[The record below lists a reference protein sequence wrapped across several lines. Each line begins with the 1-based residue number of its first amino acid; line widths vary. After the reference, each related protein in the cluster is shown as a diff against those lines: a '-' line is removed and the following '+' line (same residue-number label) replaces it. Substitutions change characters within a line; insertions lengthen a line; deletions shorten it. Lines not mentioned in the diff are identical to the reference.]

1 MMDRAG
7 QKELIELITSLMQIF
22 QQIDWRDNE
31 QSRIVLD
38 ILHNV
43 DDKCNK
49 DLSAAH
55 YGQYHDMIGT
65 LQQTI
70 TDTDWSG
77 LGADE
82 IGECRKLCGEILEY
96 VLQLL
101 HDEQEIKREIFFLP
115 YKASMWDSLESV
127 WQAAV
132 ADKEYCNAYVV
143 PIPYC
148 DRNPDGSPGEWH
160 CEADLF
166 PEDVPVL
173 DWHDYQLDKLKELQ
187 PDAIFIHNPYDDGNS
202 VTSVEGHYYSRELK
216 HATKHLYYI
225 PYYTTSGGMAEGQA
239 MLPAYEHVEA
249 IFVQAP
255 RLVGFFHESIR
266 YKVHPLGS
274 PKFDKVIHLCQN
286 PPALPEGWAEKMQG
300 KKVYFYNTS
309 LGGMLADTE
318 AFLHKMAYVFNT
330 FAGRKDACLL
340 WRPHPLMMSTL
351 KSIRPG
357 AIPAYETLKEFFISH
372 NLGIYDDTPLIET
385 AIAWSDVYIGD
396 TATSVTSLFG
406 VAGKP
411 IFALNNQIHE
421 LPGPNDWMGLAF
433 QWFADDYGDWL
444 ITWNNCLLHAP
455 NHDYNYEFYCR
466 LHEDQGGGYYNRV
479 IPKGDK
485 LYICPVNTQNI
496 LVVKDK
502 RVIKTIPLREEES
515 HGGVFAWSCMVG
527 DKIFLMPIRYPAMVC
542 LDTKD
547 DTVAYIEGTKGVI
560 STKFNDDWLI
570 GGGAIFEDKL
580 YVSSINSAQQL
591 IITPEPLSVEVYD
604 IDPNHQGGFNALVP
618 DGDFIWMHAA
628 QGQEIWK
635 WKPADNSIEKYCG
648 FPEGFT
654 CYHPGLGYECDIMPL
669 GSTAFTD
676 DYLYI
681 VPSWGNQLLKLDKK
695 TGEIS
700 QWEAPFSAS
709 HEAANGY
716 LHTWGVGGFVWADPK
731 CIKKE
736 MKFIHL
742 PTRKLY
748 HVDIENN
755 TWEEVLV
762 TFDEESK
769 LQMEIGFARMSKWF
783 LYGCSE
789 NAFNS
794 LMDLLDGTIHGKQ
807 FSHEYQLKAFSDI
820 AANNDGTAGEK
831 IYNYAMKRMAT
842 T

>member
-1 MMDRAG
+1 MNRAV
-7 QKELIELITSLMQIF
+7 QKELIELLASLSQLF
-22 QQIDWRDNE
+22 QQIDWRDKE
-31 QSRIVLD
+31 QTGIVLE
-38 ILHNV
+38 ILQAA
-43 DDKCNK
+43 DDKCQIG
-49 DLSAAH
+49 LSPIR
-55 YGQYHDMIGT
+55 YEQYHDMLET
-65 LQQTI
+65 LAQTI
-70 TDTDWSG
+70 TDTDWSALVG
-77 LGADE
+77 EETA
-82 IGECRKLCGEILEY
+82 ECRGLCREIVDY

-101 HDEQEIKREIFFLP
+101 QDEKEIKKEIFFLP

-132 ADKEYCNAYVV
+132 ADKEHCNVYVV

-148 DRNPDGSPGEWH
+148 DRNPDGSAGEWH

-166 PEDVPVL
+166 PADVPVL
-173 DWHDYQLDKLKELQ
+173 DWHDYQLDRLKELQ
-187 PDAIFIHNPYDDGNS
+187 PDAIFIHNPYDGGNS
-202 VTSVEGHYYSRELK
+202 VTSVEAHYYSSELK

-225 PYYTTSGGMAEGQA
+225 PYYATSGGMAEGQT

-249 IFVQAP
+249 IFVQAK

-266 YKVHPLGS
+266 HKVYSFGS
-274 PKFDKVIHLCQN
+274 PKFDKVIHLCKN

-318 AFLHKMAYVFNT
+318 AFLQKMAYVFNT
-330 FAGRKDACLL
+330 FAARKDSCLL

-357 AIPAYETLKEFFISH
+357 AIPAYETLKDFFISH

-411 IFALNNQIHE
+411 IFALDNQIHE
-421 LPGPNDWMGLAF
+421 LPGPNDWLGKAF
-433 QWFADDYGDWL
+433 QWFADDCGDWL

-466 LHEDQGGGYYNRV
+466 LHDEQDGSYYNRV

-485 LYICPVNTQNI
+485 LYICPANTQNI

-502 RVIKTIPLREEES
+502 KIIKTIQLRDEES
-515 HGGVFAWSCMVG
+515 RGGVFAWSSLVG
-527 DKIFLMPIRYPAMVC
+527 DKIFLTPIRYPAIVC
-542 LDTKD
+542 LDTRD
-547 DTVAYIEGTKGVI
+547 DSIRYIEGIRGFT
-560 STKFNDDWLI
+560 SMQYNDDWLN
-570 GGGAIFEDKL
+570 GGLCEFKGKL
-580 YVSSINSAQQL
+580 YMSSINNAKQL
-591 IITPEPLSVEVYD
+591 VITPEPLSVEVLD
-604 IDPNHQGGFNALVP
+604 IEPNHQGGFNALIP
-618 DGDFIWMHAA
+618 DGDYIWMYAA

-635 WKPADNSIEKYCG
+635 WNPADDSIQKYSG

-654 CYHPGLGYECDIMPL
+654 CHHPVLGYECDIMPL

-681 VPSWGNQLLKLDKK
+681 VPAWGNQFLKFNKR
-695 TGEIS
+695 TGDIS
-700 QWEAPFSAS
+700 KWDAPFSAS

-716 LHTWGVGGFVWADPK
+716 LYTWGIGGFIWRDYECK
-731 CIKKE
+731 SKDME
-736 MKFIHL
+736 FIHL

-748 HVDIENN
+748 YVNVENDN
-755 TWEEVLV
+755 WEEVPV
-762 TFDEESK
+762 SFDDESK
-769 LQMEIGFARMSKWF
+769 AQMEIGYDRMSVWF
-783 LYGCSE
+783 LYGCRE

-794 LMDLLDGTIHGKQ
+794 LKDLLDGTIHGKQ
-807 FSHEYQLKAFSDI
+807 FDREKQLAEYSDI
-820 AANNDGTAGEK
+820 AANIDGTAGEK
-831 IYNYAMKRMAT
+831 IYDFVMRQMANN
-842 T
+842 